1 MRAAVITFCAAIASL
16 AAATPARADGF
27 ITPYIGFN
35 YGGNSTNCAGL
46 TNCDDKQTNWGVT
59 LGSTNGIFG
68 LAEDIG
74 YAPDFFGKAPGTSNG
89 VLHFMTDFMVIVPA
103 GPVRPYAF
111 IGIGLIRSH
120 AKFDAS
126 ALSLS
131 QNALGND
138 LGAGLDLMFTHSV
151 GVRGELRHLRT
162 FQDLNL
168 GIFSNNDKLDFWR
181 AAAGLTLHF

>member
-1 MRAAVITFCAAIASL
+1 MRAAVTTLCALIVSL
-16 AAATPARADGF
+16 AAAAPARADGL
-27 ITPYIGFN
+27 ITPYVGFN
-35 YGGNSTNCAGL
+35 FGGNSLNCTGL

-59 LGSTNGIFG
+59 FSSTNGIFG

-74 YAPDFFGKAPGTSNG
+74 YAPDFFGKTPGASNS

-138 LGAGLDLMFTHSV
+138 LGGGLDVFFSHSV

-162 FQDLNL
+162 FQDLDL
-168 GIFSNNDKLDFWR
+168 GIFSANDKLEFWR
-181 AAAGLTLHF
+181 AAAGLTLKF